1 MSALATNPASLN
13 WGGCPFRLPLTN
25 IGELKMNYKKLKEY
39 NEVAEIKDRLD
50 DVYQDW
56 DFRNDDLNGKGDV
69 ILDVLH
75 HLEVYQQTLAE
86 EIKKEVAK

>member
-1 MSALATNPASLN
+1 
-13 WGGCPFRLPLTN
+13 
-25 IGELKMNYKKLKEY
+25 MNYKKLKEY